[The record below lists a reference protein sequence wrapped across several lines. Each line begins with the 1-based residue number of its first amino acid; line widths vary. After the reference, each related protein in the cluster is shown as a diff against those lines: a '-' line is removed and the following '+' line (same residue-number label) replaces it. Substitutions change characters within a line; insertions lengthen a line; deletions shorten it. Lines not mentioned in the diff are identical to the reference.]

1 MVCRNYSESL
11 RPAKPDG
18 IELGIMRLQAV
29 VLMILGGSLW
39 ASAQSVRIDLEPF
52 IASGLNQPVY
62 LTNAHDGTNRRF
74 VVEQPG
80 RVSVMQPGSSMRM
93 TFLDIT
99 GRVLSGGERGL
110 LGLAFHPQFA
120 SNRRFFVDY
129 TRRPDGA
136 TVIAEYRVST
146 SNPNV
151 AQTSETV
158 LLLIPQPYENHNGG
172 MIEFGPDGYLY
183 IGMGDGGSGN
193 DPQNRAQNPN
203 ELFGKISRIDVDR
216 GVPPPTNPYADG
228 SGGRRGIYA
237 VGLRNPWRFSF
248 DRATGQLYVGDVGQD
263 EREEV
268 DIVTAGGNYGWRVFE
283 GNRCTNLGP
292 ASCSAP
298 GFIPPFAEYV
308 NTGSSGR
315 CSIIGGYVYRGTQA
329 NLPNGAYVY
338 GDYCSGEIFMLKD
351 CVQTVLLDTAFEMS
365 SFGEDESGGVYVV
378 NLGSSVYRIT
388 NTDRIPRSTL
398 FSISHR
404 G

>member
-1 MVCRNYSESL
+1 MNSINSVSGVKCACRNYSESL

-151 AQTSETV
+151 AETPETV

-193 DPQNRAQNPN
+193 DPENRAQNPN
-203 ELFGKISRIDVDR
+203 TLLGKMLRINVEIPGSRPEIF
-216 GVPPPTNPYADG
+216 A
-228 SGGRRGIYA
+228 S
-237 VGLRNPWRFSF
+237 GLRNPWRFSF
-248 DRATGQLYVGDVGQD
+248 DRLTGQ
-263 EREEV
+263 
-268 DIVTAGGNYGWRVFE
+268 
-283 GNRCTNLGP
+283 
-292 ASCSAP
+292 
-298 GFIPPFAEYV
+298 
-308 NTGSSGR
+308 
-315 CSIIGGYVYRGTQA
+315 
-329 NLPNGAYVY
+329 
-338 GDYCSGEIFMLKD
+338 
-351 CVQTVLLDTAFEMS
+351 
-365 SFGEDESGGVYVV
+365 
-378 NLGSSVYRIT
+378 
-388 NTDRIPRSTL
+388 
-398 FSISHR
+398 
-404 G
+404 